1 MRVLCGPA
9 PEGGG
14 GEGGR
19 RMHQAQ
25 AAVEAAAAAAA
36 PATASPP
43 RSPSPPLGVSF
54 PQARPRRP
62 VDGGRG
68 WRTEDKEPGLGLIFR
83 KKEKENVW
91 EGRPP
96 EEWEGSEGS
105 LEKGGSWRYGLV
117 MFKEINF

>member
-68 WRTEDKEPGLGLIFR
+68 WRTEDKEAGLGLIFR
-83 KKEKENVW
+83 KKERERL
-91 EGRPP
+91 GRAPSRGVGRLGRVAGKGR
-96 EEWEGSEGS
+96 E
-105 LEKGGSWRYGLV
+105 LEIRTGDV
-117 MFKEINF
+117 